1 MRFFAGRGIARA
13 GLAVGF
19 LLIVVALTHAQT
31 PFGIPRPSAAAPESG
46 TVVGWILAKQA
57 DFYRSL
63 SGLVRASKAD
73 PSALWALFGVSFAYG
88 VFHAAGP
95 GHGKAVISSYLVA
108 NEETWR
114 RGIILSFASSL
125 LQAAVAV
132 LFVAIAAVLLGTRA
146 ETQRGAVFW
155 IETASYLFIAL
166 LGARLTWVKGRE
178 FIVALRA
185 QMSRADADAH
195 DHDDHDHPHD
205 HDHHHHDPHAH
216 DHSGHSHGPD
226 PQDLAGPGGL
236 RRGLAAIFAVGLR
249 PCSGA
254 IFVLVFTF
262 AQGVFWAGVASTF
275 VMGLGTA
282 LTVAIIATLAV
293 GAKGLAKRIATHREG
308 IGAVALRG
316 LEAGAALLVLVFG
329 LALLAGYLVTERMVG
344 I

>member
-1 MRFFAGRGIARA
+1 MKCLTGRWIARVA
-13 GLAVGF
+13 LVVGM
-19 LLIVVALTHAQT
+19 LLIAAVFTHAQT
-31 PFGIPRPSAAAPESG
+31 PFGIPRPSAPPPESG
-46 TVVGWILAKQA
+46 GIVSWILAKQA
-57 DFYRSL
+57 EFYRAL

-155 IETASYLFIAL
+155 IETVSYLFIAL
-166 LGARLTWVKGRE
+166 LGARLTWVKGRD
-178 FIVALRA
+178 FIVALRR
-185 QMSRADADAH
+185 QMSRGGTSGNHPADNGHSH
-195 DHDDHDHPHD
+195 DHKHG
-205 HDHHHHDPHAH
+205 PHAQ

-236 RRGLAAIFAVGLR
+236 RRGLAAIVAVGLR

-262 AQGVFWAGVASTF
+262 AQGVFWAGIASTF
-275 VMGLGTA
+275 VMGFGTA
-282 LTVAIIATLAV
+282 LTVAFIATLAV

-308 IGAVALRG
+308 FGAVAVRG

-329 LALLAGYLVTERMVG
+329 LALLTGYMVTERMG
-344 I
+344 F